1 MTTAVTIDGNRIQ
14 RRGFVLAMLV
24 LVYMFNFIDR
34 NILVILQE
42 QIRAEFQLKDWQ
54 LGLMTGAAFNLF
66 YTTMAL
72 PIARIADRG
81 VARTAIISTAIAAWS
96 LMTAAG
102 ALAQNYTHLLLARI
116 GVGIGEAGSGPSSL
130 SMIADLYPRHER
142 GRAMAFY
149 ALGVPLGSMAG
160 LVFGGWVAQTLGW
173 RMALLVVGLPGL
185 LVALLFRATVTEP
198 RRGQAEGP
206 LSEDTAPP
214 TAVMP
219 LSEVLR
225 TMLHNRTFR
234 QVLAAG
240 SLGALCNVNTTLWF
254 APFFMRNHGMSIAEV
269 GLWWGLV
276 TGFAGMAG
284 ALSGGWLSDRLGAR
298 DPRRIVLVPMAGM
311 LLIIPFFYT
320 AVTVENAMLAL
331 ALMVVPTMLNS
342 IWIAPNTALGQS
354 LTPLPMRAMAGASMS
369 LVQNL
374 VAGMLGPLLIG
385 ALSDLLTVQLGSPA
399 EGLRWTLIAMG
410 ALYLWA
416 ALHFWLASRTI
427 ARDLAS

>member
-1 MTTAVTIDGNRIQ
+1 MTTAATIDEVRIR
-14 RRGFVLAMLV
+14 RRGYVLGMLV

-72 PIARIADRG
+72 PIARLADRG
-81 VARTAIISTAIAAWS
+81 VMRTTIIAAAIAAWS

-102 ALAQNYTHLLLARI
+102 SLAQNYAHLLLARI

-130 SMIADLYPRHER
+130 SMIADLYPRRER

-149 ALGVPLGSMAG
+149 AIGVPLGSMAG

-173 RMALLVVGLPGL
+173 RTALLVIGLPGL
-185 LVALLFRATVTEP
+185 LVALAFRATVPEP
-198 RRGQAEGP
+198 PRG
-206 LSEDTAPP
+206 LSEGATPP
-214 TAVMP
+214 ADVMP

-240 SLGALCNVNTTLWF
+240 SLGALCNLNTTLWF
-254 APFFMRNHGMSIAEV
+254 APFFMRTHGMTIAQV

-284 ALSGGWLSDRLGAR
+284 ALAGGWLSDRLGAR

-311 LLIIPFFYT
+311 LLIIPFFYA
-320 AVTVENAMLAL
+320 AVTVESAMLAL
-331 ALMVVPTMLNS
+331 AFMVVPTMLNS
-342 IWIAPNTALGQS
+342 LWIAPNMALGQS

-369 LVQNL
+369 LVQNI
-374 VAGMLGPLLIG
+374 VAGMLGPLLMG
-385 ALSDLLTVQLGSPA
+385 ALSDLLTAQLGSPA

-416 ALHFWLASRTI
+416 ATHFWLASRTI
-427 ARDLAS
+427 ARDLVS